1 MTTALIDGDIF
12 CFQAATSAEYIAQWD
27 AWLWTRHANL
37 NQAII
42 RLDDSLNDI
51 AEQIDADRV
60 VIALSHKDNF
70 RKTIYPEYKFNR
82 KSTPKPVIYQALRDY
97 LHETREVF
105 ERPGL
110 EGDDVLGILLTHPK
124 MIPGRKI
131 CVSLD
136 KDMQTLP
143 GLHLN
148 DGLARKL
155 MAKDRTLMYED
166 FIRDIEEGEADT
178 YHMMQTLS
186 GDSTDGYPGCPGMG
200 ELGAAKLISAAK
212 VLEPKEH
219 TLTRGPR
226 KGQTEMRWEPGAY
239 GTQWEIVLSA
249 YRKAGLGAEIALTQA
264 RVARICRWQDYDFT
278 KKEVKLWNAS
288 ST

>member
-1 MTTALIDGDIF
+1 MTTALYDGDIF
-12 CFQAATSAEYIAQWD
+12 CFQAATSAEYVAQWD
-27 AWLWTRHANL
+27 AWFWTRHANL
-37 NQAII
+37 DEAVVQ
-42 RLDDSLNDI
+42 LDSMLNDI
-51 AEQIDADRV
+51 AAQIDADRI
-60 VIALSHKDNF
+60 VIALSHEHNF
-70 RKTIYPEYKFNR
+70 RKTVYPEYKFKR
-82 KSTPKPVIYQALRDY
+82 KATPKPVIYQALRDY

-136 KDMQTLP
+136 KDMKTLP

-148 DGLARKL
+148 DGQARKG

-166 FIRDIEEGEADT
+166 FLTEVDEEAADRA
-178 YHMMQTLS
+178 HMIQTLA
-186 GDSTDGYPGCPGMG
+186 GDATDGYPGCPGVG
-200 ELGAAKLISAAK
+200 ELGAAKLLDAGK
-212 VLEPKEH
+212 VLQPDEQ
-219 TLTRGPR
+219 TLQSGPR
-226 KGQTEMRWEPGAY
+226 KGTKEIRWEAGPA
-239 GTQWEIVLSA
+239 GTPWEIVLSV
-249 YRKAGLGAEIALTQA
+249 YRKAGLGAEIALTMA
-264 RVARICRWQDYDFT
+264 RISRICRWQDYDFT